1 MKHTK
6 LLLLIALAVLLA
18 AGGWVYKY
26 VTNETYEGMSIIPE
40 DHEDIPLFNGLEPRR
55 NEYVIEG
62 NQWEDI
68 YTFYMKELPGKG
80 WKLRHKGSAMDDND
94 PANDWGG
101 FMSTWTK
108 DGFEGELSLSAGYF
122 QAENVTEVKFDQH
135 IPPKIT
141 SWIDKPPA
149 RVCVYAK
156 PSEENCT
163 TIEDKNIDNIVHFI
177 DEIAYDTSQF
187 EQQKQYGI
195 IEFLNDSG
203 ETYFSVKVHYSKEGQ
218 ILFLE
223 SEKGEKEMKPEGE
236 FFEWTKLEHLIK

>member
-1 MKHTK
+1 
-6 LLLLIALAVLLA
+6 L
-18 AGGWVYKY
+18 GWFK
-26 VTNETYEGMSIIPE
+26 
-40 DHEDIPLFNGLEPRR
+40 
-55 NEYVIEG
+55 
-62 NQWEDI
+62 
-68 YTFYMKELPGKG
+68 
-80 WKLRHKGSAMDDND
+80 
-94 PANDWGG
+94 
-101 FMSTWTK
+101 STWTK

-122 QAENVTEVKFDQH
+122 QAENVTVRFDQH

-149 RVCVYAK
+149 SLCVYAN

-163 TIEDKNIDNIVHFI
+163 TIEDKDIEKIVHFI

-187 EQQKQYGI
+187 EQQQQYGI